1 MFGGGFIQQMV
12 NKMKE
17 NKSLLPSKR
26 SRFGN
31 HLNKAEEKTPSQTKL
46 YLPKTDSKRL
56 AHKKRKLTRRSQI
69 EWTLIYVFF
78 TLFFGL
84 FLWFVFA

>member
-12 NKMKE
+12 TKMKE

-26 SRFGN
+26 NRFGT
-31 HLNKAEEKTPSQTKL
+31 HLSDGNDTQPRKTRFNFPSAN
-46 YLPKTDSKRL
+46 SNRL
-56 AHKKRKLTRRSQI
+56 AHKKRKLTRKSQV
-69 EWTLIYVFF
+69 EWILIYVFF